1 MGGNAASLKANAS
14 PSTYDYSGTGQT
26 FTITWQG
33 HEYNISLV
41 ADYVN
46 MPGLLAVINEGLTGS
61 GLLAQDSGGV
71 VMIAEASSPWPGG
84 DITSSSLPAAV
95 FETVL
100 YSPPAPR
107 PAEAVRQ

>member
-1 MGGNAASLKANAS
+1 AGGNAASLKANAS

-33 HEYNISLV
+33 HEYTISLI

-46 MPGLLAVINEGLTGS
+46 MSGLLMAINEGLTGS

-71 VMIAEASSPWPGG
+71 VLIAEASSPWLGG
-84 DITSSSLPAAV
+84 NITSSSLPVAV
-95 FETVL
+95 FGD
-100 YSPPAPR
+100 
-107 PAEAVRQ
+107 